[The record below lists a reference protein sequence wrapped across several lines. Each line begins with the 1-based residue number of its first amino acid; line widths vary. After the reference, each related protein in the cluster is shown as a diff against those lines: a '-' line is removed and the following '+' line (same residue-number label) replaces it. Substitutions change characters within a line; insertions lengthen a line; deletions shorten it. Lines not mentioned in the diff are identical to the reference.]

1 MTETADILTH
11 LATAIMTKFSGS
23 AFSSAINGRLFQD
36 DADDT
41 DVSEGMYAVFSIIS
55 KVPEKTFSEEYADI
69 LWQLSIFSAA
79 SSPAEIKDAYTKANA
94 LFDECELTITGS
106 TLVENKEVNMTP
118 INEEHTTTAG
128 TQKVRHYAVDYE
140 AMTKHS

>member
-55 KVPEKTFSEEYADI
+55 KVPNNVFAAKIADI
-69 LWQLSIFSAA
+69 LVQLSIFSAER
-79 SSPAEIKDAYTKANA
+79 SSAEIKDAYTKASA
-94 LFDECELTITGS
+94 LFDECDLTITGS
-106 TLVENKEVNMTP
+106 TLVLMMEVNMTA

-128 TQKVRHYAVDYE
+128 AQKVRHYAVDYE
-140 AMTKHS
+140 VTTKHS